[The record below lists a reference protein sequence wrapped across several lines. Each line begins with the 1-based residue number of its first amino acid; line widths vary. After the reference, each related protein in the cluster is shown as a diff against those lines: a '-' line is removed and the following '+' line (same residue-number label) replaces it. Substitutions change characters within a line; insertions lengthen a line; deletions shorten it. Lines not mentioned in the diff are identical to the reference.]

1 MKNLIIVA
9 VAAGIISGTP
19 ISVKAQKAVNSLQ
32 PEAPA
37 SKKSKFIED
46 IEIVR
51 DFKPVETVE
60 EFSITTSI
68 NNTKPTTKKADT
80 KSAIEACTALQFKYA
95 QLMNVEVENL
105 TNTSLLNFIEKWWA
119 IRYRYGGTT
128 KKGIDCSS
136 LTGTLLKDVYG
147 VTVPRTAREQYRTSN
162 KLTRVELREGD
173 FVFFNTRGGV
183 SHVGIYLTN
192 GYFVHSSVSSGVTI
206 SSLNESYYS
215 KKYIGG
221 GRPNLEKM
229 QPQVEET
236 E

>member
-9 VAAGIISGTP
+9 VATGIISGTP

-32 PEAPA
+32 QEAPA

-51 DFKPVETVE
+51 DFKPVETIE
-60 EFSITTSI
+60 EFSTTPSTTT
-68 NNTKPTTKKADT
+68 NTPVAKKVEA
-80 KSAIEACTALQFKYA
+80 KSAIEACTAIQFKYA
-95 QLMNVEVENL
+95 QVMNVEVESL
-105 TNTSLLNFIEKWWA
+105 TNTTLLNFIEEWWA
-119 IRYRYGGTT
+119 TRYLYGGTT

-147 VTVPRTAREQYRTSN
+147 LTVPRTAREQYRIST
-162 KLTRVELREGD
+162 KLTREELREGD

-192 GYFVHSSVSSGVTI
+192 GYFVHSSVHSGVTI

-215 KKYIGG
+215 KKYLGG
-221 GRPNLEKM
+221 GRPDLDKM
-229 QPQVEET
+229 QPQVDET